1 MASIVGCSV
10 TTQCPQ
16 GSVGSQFNVEVK
28 PGSQKH
34 VCESLL
40 PDEKFVID
48 VPGPLASLNIQSDFP
63 VQVRVIEDRDGEEPS
78 VEVAVLLGSRLDGR
92 PLFYLD
98 GFSGVADMD
107 RVTSIE
113 VVNVAT
119 SYSEEGLARGKKVV
133 FRALMA
139 EKP

>member
-1 MASIVGCSV
+1 MASILGCSV

-48 VPGPLASLNIQSDFP
+48 VTGPLASLNIQSDFP
-63 VQVRVIEDRDGEEPS
+63 VQVRVIEDRDGEDPS
-78 VEVAVLLGSRLDGR
+78 VDVAVLLGSRLDGR
-92 PLFYLD
+92 PLFFLD
-98 GFSGVADMD
+98 GFSGLADMD

-119 SYSEEGLARGKKVV
+119 SYSEDGLARGKKAM